1 MCTAR
6 PQTPEQTPDP
16 RGLTHELGDQD
27 VQAVAA
33 EERLPHTG
41 EGTSSARC
49 KRCSGGFLSRQSSAR
64 LILSL
69 TLPPSPLGWFETIE
83 AVPPQHT
90 PEPFLPRA
98 RG

>member
-1 MCTAR
+1 MAR

-41 EGTSSARC
+41 GNQLQASCQMQEVLRRFPFQAELRQTHPVPDAASFTSW
-49 KRCSGGFLSRQSSAR
+49 L
-64 LILSL
+64 
-69 TLPPSPLGWFETIE
+69 
-83 AVPPQHT
+83 V
-90 PEPFLPRA
+90 
-98 RG
+98 